1 LHGFLNINKDPG
13 MTSFAVLKKIKKL
26 LPKTKLG
33 HLGTLD
39 PMAAGVL
46 PVALGHA
53 TRLIEYMEDSD
64 KTYRTVMTL
73 GGVSDTQDAWGNIE
87 RTGCS
92 SYHREDLLKIL
103 AEFTGSIQQIPPMY
117 SAVHH
122 QGQRL
127 YELARQ
133 GVEVERSPRTIEI
146 KSLQMLGSGEDA
158 DGNPTVELE
167 IQCSK
172 GTYIRTLC
180 HDIGQRLG
188 TGAYMSQLTR
198 TRAGIF
204 AIKDALTLAELE
216 DIKNDIAAQ
225 LMPLDYP
232 LRHWP
237 ALTLDNSEDIMRVNN
252 GNHIKAPADLPAG
265 MIKIYD
271 SAGRLMAIAK
281 AVSAPGYDLAKPIK
295 VFK

>member
-1 LHGFLNINKDPG
+1 
-13 MTSFAVLKKIKKL
+13 MTSFDVLKKIKKII
-26 LPKTKLG
+26 PKAKLG

-46 PVALGHA
+46 PTAVGYA
-53 TRLIEYMEDSD
+53 TRLIEYIEDND
-64 KTYRTVMTL
+64 KTYRACMTL
-73 GGVSDTQDAWGNIE
+73 GGVSDTEDAWGKIE
-87 RTGCS
+87 KTGCI
-92 SYHREDLLKIL
+92 SYESEDLLKIL
-103 AEFTGSIQQIPPMY
+103 AEFTGFIKQIPPMY
-117 SAVHH
+117 SAVHY

-133 GVEVERSPRTIEI
+133 GLEVERSAREIEI
-146 KSLQMLGSGEDA
+146 KSLQLLGQGKDA
-158 DGNPTVELE
+158 VGNPTVDLE
-167 IQCSK
+167 ITCSK

-180 HDIGQRLG
+180 HDMGQRLG

-204 AIKDALTLAELE
+204 DIKDSLTLTELE
-216 DIKNDIAAQ
+216 DIKADIEAH

-237 ALTLDNSEDIMRVNN
+237 VLTLDNSEDIMRVNN
-252 GNHIKAPADLPAG
+252 GNHIKAPTDLPAG
-265 MIKIYD
+265 MIRIND
-271 SAGRLMAIAK
+271 SAGRLVAVAK
-281 AVSAPGYDLAKPIK
+281 TVSEPGYYLAQPLK

>member
-1 LHGFLNINKDPG
+1 
-13 MTSFAVLKKIKKL
+13 MTSFDVLKKIKKII
-26 LPKTKLG
+26 PKSKLG

-46 PVALGHA
+46 PVAMGNA
-53 TRLIEYMEDSD
+53 TRLIEYIEDSD
-64 KTYRTVMTL
+64 KTYRAVMTL
-73 GGVSDTQDAWGNIE
+73 GGVSDTQDAWGNIKK
-87 RTGCS
+87 TSCN
-92 SYHREDLLKIL
+92 SYHNGDLLEIL
-103 AEFTGSIQQIPPMY
+103 AEFTGTIKQIPPMY

-133 GVEVERSPRTIEI
+133 GIEVERSAREIEI
-146 KSLQMLGSGEDA
+146 KSLQMLSQGED
-158 DGNPTVELE
+158 DEGNPAIELE
-167 IQCSK
+167 IKCSK

-188 TGAYMSQLTR
+188 TGAYMSQLIR

-204 AIKDALTLAELE
+204 DIKDALTLAQLE
-216 DIKNDIAAQ
+216 DVKAEIEAHLI
-225 LMPLDYP
+225 PLDYP

-237 ALTLDNSEDIMRVNN
+237 VLTVDNSEDIMRVNN

-265 MIKIYD
+265 MIRIYD
-271 SAGRLMAIAK
+271 PAGRLMAVAK
-281 AVSAPGYDLAKPIK
+281 TVSEPGYYLAQPQK

>member
-1 LHGFLNINKDPG
+1 
-13 MTSFAVLKKIKKL
+13 MTSFDVLKKIKKII
-26 LPKTKLG
+26 PKNKLG

-46 PVALGHA
+46 PVAMGYA
-53 TRLIEYMEDSD
+53 TRLIEYIEDSD
-64 KTYRTVMTL
+64 KTYRAVMTL
-73 GGVSDTQDAWGNIE
+73 GGISDTQDAWGNIE
-87 RTGCS
+87 KTGCS
-92 SYHREDLLKIL
+92 SYHDEDLLKIL
-103 AEFTGSIQQIPPMY
+103 AEFTGTIKQIPPMF

-133 GVEVERSPRTIEI
+133 GLEVERSAREIEI
-146 KSLQMLGSGEDA
+146 KTLQMLSQSQDDE
-158 DGNPTVELE
+158 GNPTIELE

-198 TRAGIF
+198 TRAAIF
-204 AIKDALTLAELE
+204 DIKDALTLAQLE
-216 DIKNDIAAQ
+216 DVKADIETH

-237 ALTLDNSEDIMRVNN
+237 SLIVDNNEDLMRVNN

-265 MIKIYD
+265 MIRIYNPT
-271 SAGRLMAIAK
+271 GRLMAVAK
-281 AVSAPGYDLAKPIK
+281 TVSEPGYYLAQPLK

>member
-1 LHGFLNINKDPG
+1 
-13 MTSFAVLKKIKKL
+13 MTSFDVLKKIKKII
-26 LPKTKLG
+26 PKSKLG

-46 PVALGHA
+46 PVAMGNA
-53 TRLIEYMEDSD
+53 TRLIEYIEDSD
-64 KTYRTVMTL
+64 KTYRAVMTL
-73 GGVSDTQDAWGNIE
+73 GGVSDTQDAWGNIKK
-87 RTGCS
+87 TSCN
-92 SYHREDLLKIL
+92 SYHNGDLLEIL
-103 AEFTGSIQQIPPMY
+103 AEFTGTIKQIPPMY

-133 GVEVERSPRTIEI
+133 GIEVERSAREIEI
-146 KSLQMLGSGEDA
+146 KSLQMLSQGED
-158 DGNPTVELE
+158 DEGNPAIELE
-167 IQCSK
+167 IKCSK

-188 TGAYMSQLTR
+188 TGAYMSQVIR

-204 AIKDALTLAELE
+204 DIKDALTLAQLE
-216 DIKNDIAAQ
+216 DVKAEIEAHLI
-225 LMPLDYP
+225 PLDYP

-237 ALTLDNSEDIMRVNN
+237 VLTVDNSEDIMRVNN

-265 MIKIYD
+265 MIRIYD
-271 SAGRLMAIAK
+271 PAGRLMAVAK
-281 AVSAPGYDLAKPIK
+281 TVSEPGYYLAQPQK

>member
-1 LHGFLNINKDPG
+1 MHGFLNINKDPG
-13 MTSFAVLKKIKKL
+13 MTSFDVLKKIKKMI
-26 LPKTKLG
+26 PKIKLG

-46 PVALGHA
+46 PVAMGHA
-53 TRLIEYMEDSD
+53 TRLIEYIEDSD
-64 KTYRTVMTL
+64 KTYRAVMTL

-87 RTGCS
+87 KTGCS
-92 SYHREDLLKIL
+92 SYQNEDLPQIL
-103 AEFTGSIQQIPPMY
+103 AEFTGTIKQIPPMY

-122 QGQRL
+122 QGKRL

-133 GVEVERSPRTIEI
+133 GLEVERSAREIEI
-146 KSLQMLGSGEDA
+146 KSLQMLSQGQDEA
-158 DGNPTVELE
+158 GNPTIALE
-167 IQCSK
+167 IKCSK

-198 TRAGIF
+198 TRAGLFDIR
-204 AIKDALTLAELE
+204 DALTLAELE
-216 DIKNDIAAQ
+216 DVKAEIEAH

-237 ALTLDNSEDIMRVNN
+237 LLVVDNSEDMMRVNN

-265 MIKIYD
+265 MIRIYD
-271 SAGRLMAIAK
+271 PAGRLMAVAK
-281 AVSAPGYDLAKPIK
+281 TVNEPACCLVQPQK

>member
-13 MTSFAVLKKIKKL
+13 MTSFDVLKKIKKMI
-26 LPKTKLG
+26 PKIKLG

-46 PVALGHA
+46 PVAMGHA
-53 TRLIEYMEDSD
+53 TRLIEYIEDSD
-64 KTYRTVMTL
+64 KTYRAVMTL

-87 RTGCS
+87 KTGCS
-92 SYHREDLLKIL
+92 SYQNEDLPQIL
-103 AEFTGSIQQIPPMY
+103 AEFTGTIKQIPPMY

-122 QGQRL
+122 QGKRL

-133 GVEVERSPRTIEI
+133 GLEVERSAREIEI
-146 KSLQMLGSGEDA
+146 KSLQMLSQGQDEA
-158 DGNPTVELE
+158 GNPTIALE
-167 IQCSK
+167 IKCSK

-198 TRAGIF
+198 TRAGLFDIR
-204 AIKDALTLAELE
+204 DALTLAELE
-216 DIKNDIAAQ
+216 DVKAEIEAH

-237 ALTLDNSEDIMRVNN
+237 LLVVDNSEDMMRVNN

-265 MIKIYD
+265 MIRIYD
-271 SAGRLMAIAK
+271 PAGRLMAVAK
-281 AVSAPGYDLAKPIK
+281 TVNEPACCLVQPQK

>member
-1 LHGFLNINKDPG
+1 
-13 MTSFAVLKKIKKL
+13 MTSFDVLKKIKKII
-26 LPKTKLG
+26 PKNKLG

-46 PVALGHA
+46 PVAMGHA
-53 TRLIEYMEDSD
+53 TRLIEYIEDSD
-64 KTYRTVMTL
+64 KTYRAVMTL

-87 RTGCS
+87 KTGCS
-92 SYHREDLLKIL
+92 SYRSEDLVKIL
-103 AEFTGSIQQIPPMY
+103 VEFTGTIKQIPPMY

-133 GVEVERSPRTIEI
+133 GLEVERSAREIEI
-146 KSLQMLGSGEDA
+146 KTLQMLSQGQDDE
-158 DGNPTVELE
+158 GNPTIALE

-204 AIKDALTLAELE
+204 DIKDALTLAQLE
-216 DIKNDIAAQ
+216 DVKAEIETH

-237 ALTLDNSEDIMRVNN
+237 ALTVDNNEDIMRVNN

-265 MIKIYD
+265 MIRIYD
-271 SAGRLMAIAK
+271 PDGRLMAVAK
-281 AVSAPGYDLAKPIK
+281 TVSEPGYYLAQPLK